1 MKINVLLKRIYIF
14 SKALDV
20 HMALA
25 LLRVEGGQYTGE
37 TLDDD
42 LRAYLNDMGHKD
54 LSAFSRLYYT

>member
-1 MKINVLLKRIYIF
+1 
-14 SKALDV
+14 
-20 HMALA
+20 MALA

-54 LSAFSRLYYT
+54 LSAFSRVYRTFWDTLHLDIYTPSVV